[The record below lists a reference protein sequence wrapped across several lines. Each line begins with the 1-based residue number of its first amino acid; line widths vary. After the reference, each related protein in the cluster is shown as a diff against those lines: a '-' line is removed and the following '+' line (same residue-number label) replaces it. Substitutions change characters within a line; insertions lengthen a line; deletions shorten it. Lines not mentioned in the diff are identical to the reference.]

1 MVRNQNDRGHNKI
14 LWGGKDWF
22 CCYFL
27 SISYDIA
34 SFLDDMGGIVGKGS
48 TEPQNSRT
56 RNR

>member
-14 LWGGKDWF
+14 LWGGKEWF
-22 CCYFL
+22 CSYFL

-48 TEPQNSRT
+48 TVQESAT
-56 RNR
+56 S